1 MIDFDNRSAP
11 AAFRSIARASLLAGI
26 CMAAIASTAA
36 AARIITAAATAEAA
50 ADSAA
55 ESAENE
61 IIVTGSRPI
70 AESEAAALIIQR
82 NSDSLV
88 SVLAA
93 DSIGRLPDQNIAQAI
108 SRLPGVSVQRDQ
120 GQARYVNLRGAP
132 LNWTTL
138 SFDGIF
144 VVSPEGR
151 DARFDSIP
159 SAIASQ
165 VIVQKAVTPDLNGET
180 IAGNVNI
187 VTRSPFDYKG
197 FHIATKLGAG
207 YVELGGGTEVE
218 GSLVVSNRWNT
229 GIGEIGVLLSGSY
242 YRRNMVT
249 DNFEI
254 DWETVSR
261 DLRPAVAGEETPRVW
276 AREIEN
282 KYYRLTR
289 KNYSATGRLEWRP
302 DSDNKVFISSIYT
315 IFADDELR
323 DNYRVDAD
331 DQQSRVP
338 NSTAPC
344 PAGADAPAPFTTG
357 YADVCTGNTP
367 LTGTIYGVDFDA
379 RFRATKYRQSVF
391 TNTVGGDHVLGDWTV
406 KWRGNYTRS
415 QDDRSLP
422 YLHTY
427 QSPGFGSNGVGAVD
441 RPTVQYD
448 LTDKNNSHISL
459 FRTLRSPTGVLSRG
473 AGLSDYQ
480 SFPNG
485 ITSATALDA
494 LDVTDAYTAKVEAQ
508 WNTSLFGDTVLRFG
522 GQFDQRTKEANERLL
537 TAQGSSLNTA
547 LTAQGIP
554 LNLSGILGTDP
565 FKGKIAPGYMMTH
578 FSDAKAQAIVRVAG
592 SLGTFVPQNQNFYNV
607 REKIWSGFAMGTTRF
622 DWGNIVYGARVENI
636 TNTGTAFAIIGSAQ
650 QLVTIENSK
659 TLVFPSAHINW
670 NAREDMKVRLSF
682 NTGAARPD
690 YTVSRPNLTVND
702 ADESISG
709 GNPLALPERA
719 KGVDLYWEW
728 YVLPRGFVSLGVFYK
743 DVTDVLFQDTTV
755 FGLDILNTAAFPN
768 RVQYDFTTTVN
779 GGDGYIAGVEGAV
792 QFQLDSFLDSDSW
805 IGGFGIQANATYTQ
819 SEATTP
825 DGRKIQF
832 PGTSEWTYNVG
843 PYYEKY
849 GFSARLSYQKRT
861 DWLSEIGTPA
871 DTGGD
876 IFWAADDELDISAR
890 YAITSN
896 FEVYVDAS
904 NLLNGPGRRYAGIS
918 QRTIEHETFG
928 PRVQAGIRLTY

>member
-1 MIDFDNRSAP
+1 MTSSATHRFTTV
-11 AAFRSIARASLLAGI
+11 AFRAALLCGIALS
-26 CMAAIASTAA
+26 AATATAA
-36 AARIITAAATAEAA
+36 AGQIITVAA
-50 ADSAA
+50 ADAA
-55 ESAENE
+55 GDAAADAE

-70 AESEAAALIIQR
+70 AESQAAALEIQR

-88 SVLAA
+88 TVLAA

-108 SRLPGVSVQRDQ
+108 SRLPGISVQRDQ

-159 SAIASQ
+159 SAVASQ
-165 VIVQKAVTPDLNGET
+165 VVVQKAVTPDLNGET
-180 IAGNVNI
+180 ISGNVNI

-197 FHIATKLGAG
+197 FHLQTKLGAG

-218 GSLVVSNRWNT
+218 GSVVASNRYET
-229 GIGEIGVLLSGSY
+229 GIGEIGILVSGSY

-261 DLRPAVAGEETPRVW
+261 DLRPGVPGEETPRVW

-282 KYYRLTR
+282 KFYRLTR

-302 DSDNKVFISSIYT
+302 DSDNKLFISSIYT
-315 IFADDELR
+315 IFSDDELR
-323 DNYRVDAD
+323 DNYRIDAD
-331 DQQSRVP
+331 DQQGRVP

-344 PAGADAPAPFTTG
+344 PSPGINPPAQFTTG

-379 RFRATKYRQSVF
+379 RFRATAYRQSVF
-391 TNTVGGDHVLGDWTV
+391 TNTVGGDHELGDWTV

-415 QDDRSLP
+415 KDDRSLP

-427 QSPGFGSNGVGAVD
+427 QSPGFGTNGAGGVNRVTVD
-441 RPTVQYD
+441 YNF
-448 LTDKNNSHISL
+448 TDKNNSQVRL
-459 FRTLRSPTGVLSRG
+459 FRTLRDANGVFSRG
-473 AGLSDYQ
+473 AGVSDFQ
-480 SFPNG
+480 SFPNA
-485 ITSATALDA
+485 ITAATALDA
-494 LDVTDAYTAKVEAQ
+494 VDITDAYTAKLEAA
-508 WNTSLFGDTVLRFG
+508 WNTTLFGDTTFRFG
-522 GQFDQRTKEANERLL
+522 GQFDQRTKEANESLL
-537 TAQGSSLNTA
+537 SASGAALNNGLA
-547 LTAQGIP
+547 AQGIP
-554 LNLSGILGTDP
+554 LSLLGIQGNDP
-565 FKGKIAPGYMMTH
+565 FKGKIRPGYILTH
-578 FSDAKAQAIVRVAG
+578 FSDTKARAILSVADDVARF
-592 SLGTFVPQNQNFYNV
+592 TPQDQNFYNV
-607 REKIWSGFAMGTTRF
+607 REQVWSGYAMGTTRF
-622 DWGNIVYGARVENI
+622 DWGNIVYGARIEHIRNR
-636 TNTGTAFAIIGSAQ
+636 GTAFAIIEDAGTSE
-650 QLVTIENSK
+650 LVTVENSK

-670 NAREDMKVRLSF
+670 NPRDDMKVRLSF

-702 ADESISG
+702 ADETISG

-728 YVLPRGFVSLGVFYK
+728 YVAPAGFVSVGAFYK
-743 DVTDVLFQDTTV
+743 DVSDVLFQDTQV
-755 FGLDILNTAAFPN
+755 FGLDVLDTAAFPN
-768 RVQYDFTTTVN
+768 RSQYDFTTTVN
-779 GGDGYIAGVEGAV
+779 GGDGYIAGVEAAV
-792 QFQLDSFLDSDSW
+792 QLQLDPFLKDSSW
-805 IGGFGIQANATYTQ
+805 FGGFGIQANVTYTD

-825 DGRKIQF
+825 DGRKIRF
-832 PGTSEWTYNVG
+832 PGTSQWTYNIG

-849 GFSARLSYQKRT
+849 GFSARVSYQKRT
-861 DWLSEIGTPA
+861 AWLSEIGSPA

-876 IFWAADDELDISAR
+876 IYWAADDELDVSAR
-890 YAITSN
+890 YAITPN
-896 FEVYVDAS
+896 FEIYADAS

-918 QRTIEHETFG
+918 QRTIERETFG
-928 PRVQAGIRLTY
+928 ARYSAGFRLTY